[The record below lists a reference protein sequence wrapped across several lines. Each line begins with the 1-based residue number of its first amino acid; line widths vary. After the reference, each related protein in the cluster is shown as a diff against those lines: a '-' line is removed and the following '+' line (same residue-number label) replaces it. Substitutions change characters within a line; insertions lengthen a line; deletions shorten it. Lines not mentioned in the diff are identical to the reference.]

1 MMEAKIKLTK
11 TMLDKSIID
20 ANKSVREFLEQEL
33 DYSYDK
39 LEADVSDGKYYHN
52 YWCNALYE
60 DDTPTIVTFYKSRTR
75 GDRRISIKNLRKFAE
90 EGDTVKLRSEVV
102 MIEDCI
108 FDVRVVVYKED
119 DDQQGETVAA

>member
-1 MMEAKIKLTK
+1 MEAKIKLTK

-33 DYSYDK
+33 DYSYGK

-102 MIEDCI
+102 MVEDCI

>member
-1 MMEAKIKLTK
+1 MEAKIKLTK

-20 ANKSVREFLEQEL
+20 ANKSVREFLEKEL
-33 DYSYDK
+33 DYAYDK
-39 LEADVSDGKYYHN
+39 LEADVDGKYYGK
-52 YWCNALYE
+52 YWCHALYE
-60 DDTPTIVTFYKSRTR
+60 DDTPTIVTFYKSQTR

-90 EGDTVKLRSEVV
+90 EGDTVKLRSELVL
-102 MIEDCI
+102 IEDMT

>member
-102 MIEDCI
+102 MVEDCI

>member
-1 MMEAKIKLTK
+1 MEAKIKLTK
-11 TMLDKSIID
+11 TMLNKSIID

-33 DYSYDK
+33 DYAYDK

-75 GDRRISIKNLRKFAE
+75 GDKRISIKNLRKFAQ
-90 EGDTVKLRSEVV
+90 EGDTVKLRTEHV
-102 MIEDCI
+102 MVEDCI
-108 FDVRVVVYKED
+108 YEVRVVVSKE
-119 DDQQGETVAA
+119 EAA

>member
-1 MMEAKIKLTK
+1 MEAKIKLTK

-108 FDVRVVVYKED
+108 FDVRVIVYKD
-119 DDQQGETVAA
+119 DDQQGEKYA

>member
-1 MMEAKIKLTK
+1 MEAKIKLTK

-33 DYSYDK
+33 DYAYEK

>member
-1 MMEAKIKLTK
+1 MEAKIKLTK

-33 DYSYDK
+33 DYTYDK

-102 MIEDCI
+102 MVEDCI
-108 FDVRVVVYKED
+108 FDVRVIVYKED

>member
-1 MMEAKIKLTK
+1 MEAKIKLTK

-20 ANKSVREFLEQEL
+20 ANKSVREFLEKEL
-33 DYSYDK
+33 DYTYDK

-75 GDRRISIKNLRKFAE
+75 GDRRISIKNLRKFAQ
-90 EGDTVKLRSEVV
+90 EGDTVKLRTEVTMV
-102 MIEDCI
+102 EDCI
-108 FDVRVVVYKED
+108 FDVRVIVYKED

>member
-1 MMEAKIKLTK
+1 MEAKIKLTK

-108 FDVRVVVYKED
+108 FDVRVIVCKED
-119 DDQQGETVAA
+119 DVQQGETVAA

>member
-1 MMEAKIKLTK
+1 MEAKIKLTK

-102 MIEDCI
+102 MVEDCI
-108 FDVRVVVYKED
+108 FDVRVIVYKD

>member
-1 MMEAKIKLTK
+1 MEAKIKLTK
-11 TMLDKSIID
+11 TMLDNSIID

-102 MIEDCI
+102 MVEDCI

>member
-33 DYSYDK
+33 DYTYDK

-75 GDRRISIKNLRKFAE
+75 GDRRISIKNLRKFAQ

-102 MIEDCI
+102 MVEDCI
-108 FDVRVVVYKED
+108 FNVRVIVYKED

>member
-1 MMEAKIKLTK
+1 MEAKIKLTK

-102 MIEDCI
+102 MVEDCI

>member
-1 MMEAKIKLTK
+1 MEAKIKLTK

-33 DYSYDK
+33 DYTYDK

-108 FDVRVVVYKED
+108 FDVRVIVYKED

>member
-1 MMEAKIKLTK
+1 MEAKIKLTK

-33 DYSYDK
+33 DYTYDK

-102 MIEDCI
+102 MVEDCI
-108 FDVRVVVYKED
+108 FDVRVIVYKE

>member
-1 MMEAKIKLTK
+1 MEAKIKLTK

>member
-1 MMEAKIKLTK
+1 MEAKIKLTK
-11 TMLDKSIID
+11 TMLNKSIID

-33 DYSYDK
+33 DYAYDK
-39 LEADVSDGKYYHN
+39 LEADVDGKYYGK
-52 YWCNALYE
+52 YWCHALYE
-60 DDTPTIVTFYKSRTR
+60 DNTPTIVTFYKSQTR
-75 GDRRISIKNLRKFAE
+75 GDKRISIKNLRKFAE

-102 MIEDCI
+102 MMEDMT

>member
-1 MMEAKIKLTK
+1 MEAKIKLTK

-20 ANKSVREFLEQEL
+20 ANKSVREFLEKEL
-33 DYSYDK
+33 DYAYDK

-75 GDRRISIKNLRKFAE
+75 GDRRISIKNLRKFAQ

-102 MIEDCI
+102 MVEDCI
-108 FDVRVVVYKED
+108 FNVRVIVYKED